1 MHLVKIATETTRLNV
16 LIVMTSTSKQLMS
29 SARVRTRL
37 FMSVSYKCDCYSQC
51 GYVIMVQVLPDD
63 HQVLFVLQRAPAI
76 VRVVP
81 VNGHVMHVAMLIDWK
96 MLTQSL
102 A

>member
-1 MHLVKIATETTRLNV
+1 
-16 LIVMTSTSKQLMS
+16 
-29 SARVRTRL
+29 
-37 FMSVSYKCDCYSQC
+37 
-51 GYVIMVQVLPDD
+51 MVQVLPDD
-63 HQVLFVLQRAPAI
+63 HQVLIVLQRAPVI

-81 VNGHVMHVAMLIDWK
+81 VNGLAMHVEMLIDWK